1 MAGLHSNLHLFAQT
15 WGIHL
20 FVGGCF
26 TGCPQC
32 LLTWREGAPRRE
44 GERRRHLLA
53 HKAREAQERGLVR
66 VWGYGMLYRAAL
78 RTALGNSQ

>member
-1 MAGLHSNLHLFAQT
+1 MTGLHSSLHLFALNLE
-15 WGIHL
+15 IHL
-20 FVGGCF
+20 FGGGFF

-66 VWGYGMLYRAAL
+66 VRGVGCSIERP
-78 RTALGNSQ
+78 